1 MAYAL
6 AIPLDEHGTRTLQQQ
21 LYTRLRDDILARRLR
36 TGERMP
42 PTRVLAAQL
51 AVSRTTIVQVYE
63 QLLAEGYLEARQG
76 SGTFV
81 SRQLPEEAL
90 TAEPRDGRAFSDGG
104 GWRTSGVRNAVQE
117 VSGTCLCDGT
127 GTGTVAT
134 NGGGPSHLLTTDDKC
149 AAHDAGHTSME
160 PLAGATA
167 EYLPHRGDHPPRVA
181 TPQEGRGLGTSP
193 ARDVPSNG
201 AETRPHD
208 TGARR
213 LSRWGANLDEAQ
225 AQLWHADGALA
236 ERFGPAAFDF
246 RPGRPDWD
254 AFPRDLWSR
263 LAARRVRGDSA
274 TLASYGD
281 PAGYGPLREA
291 IARHLASSRGV
302 RCDAE
307 QVVVVNGSQQGVDL
321 LVRLWLNPGERA
333 ALEDPGY
340 QGAALA
346 LRAHGMRVMPI
357 PVDDDGLDIAAI
369 PSAADPDAP
378 RLVYVTPSHQ
388 YPTGATLSLPRRL
401 RLLEWAARRGAL
413 VVEDDYDS
421 EFRYT
426 GRPLESLQGLD
437 RAGVVTYIGS
447 FSKVLFPPLRV
458 GYVVLPPDLREP
470 FVAAKWLADRQ
481 TATLD
486 QQVLSD
492 FIEDGHFERHL
503 RRMRRLYAGRRDA
516 LLSALREQLGGIVT
530 PGGDG
535 AGLHLVAWLPDGWD
549 AAHLSRR
556 AAAHGVAAPP
566 IAPYYQG
573 GRARP
578 GLMLGFAALDEA
590 TIVEGVRRLA
600 RAASDLDS
608 SA

>member
-1 MAYAL
+1 MAQAL
-6 AIPLDEHGTRTLQQQ
+6 AITLDEHGARTLQQQ
-21 LYTRLRDDILARRLR
+21 LYARLRDDILARRLR
-36 TGERMP
+36 PGERMP
-42 PTRVLAAQL
+42 ATRALAAQL
-51 AVSRTTIVQVYE
+51 AVSRTTTVLAYE

-81 SRQLPEEAL
+81 SRELPDEAL
-90 TAEPRDGRAFSDGG
+90 AAAVARSPRKVTADPR
-104 GWRTSGVRNAVQE
+104 
-117 VSGTCLCDGT
+117 LL
-127 GTGTVAT
+127 
-134 NGGGPSHLLTTDDKC
+134 GPSV
-149 AAHDAGHTSME
+149 S
-160 PLAGATA
+160 TA
-167 EYLPHRGDHPPRVA
+167 VA
-181 TPQEGRGLGTSP
+181 SP
-193 ARDVPSNG
+193 AP
-201 AETRPHD
+201 
-208 TGARR
+208 R
-213 LSRWGANLDEAQ
+213 LSRWGANLAETRG
-225 AQLWHADGALA
+225 QLWRADGTAV
-236 ERFGPAAFDF
+236 ERFGPAPFDF

-274 TLASYGD
+274 SLATYGD
-281 PAGYGPLREA
+281 PAGYRPLREA
-291 IARHLASSRGV
+291 IARHLAHSRGV

-321 LVRLWLNPGERA
+321 LVRLWLDPGECA

-346 LRAHGMRVMPI
+346 LRAHGMRVLPV
-357 PVDDDGLDIAAI
+357 PVDDDGLDVAKLPA
-369 PSAADPDAP
+369 PNLPDAP

-421 EFRYT
+421 EFRYS

-437 RAGVVTYIGS
+437 RAGVVAYVGS
-447 FSKVLFPPLRV
+447 FSKALFPPLRV
-458 GYVVLPPDLREP
+458 GYVVLPPDMREP

-492 FIEDGHFERHL
+492 FIADGHFERHL
-503 RRMRRLYAGRRDA
+503 RRMRRLYGARRDA
-516 LLSALREQLGGIVT
+516 LLAALQEFMGGLVT

-549 AAHLSRR
+549 AAALAAR
-556 AAAHGVAAPP
+556 AATLGVVATPV
-566 IAPYYQG
+566 APYYQG
-573 GRARP
+573 WPDRP
-578 GLMLGFAALDEA
+578 GLMLGFAALDEG
-590 TIVEGVRRLA
+590 TIRAGIARLA
-600 RAASDLDS
+600 RAAEELARTIPGRQAPAGAQTAGAVPARRTREAWHTRPTS
-608 SA
+608 